1 MSDRI
6 RMLPESVANQI
17 AAGEVVNRPS
27 SVVKEMM
34 ENAVDAGAKSITVN
48 FRDGGKELIQ
58 IVDDG
63 CGMSPID
70 ARLAFDRHATSK
82 IQEVEDIYTLHT
94 FGFRGEALASIAS
107 VAEVELRTRPCDS
120 ELGTK
125 VELAGGRFVA
135 QNSVNVPVGSQFMVK
150 NLFYNVPARRRF
162 LEKSA
167 TEARHITAEYQR
179 VALCHPEI
187 AFTLYDND
195 ALVSKL
201 PPSSLRQRV
210 VGVIGKN
217 IAKKLLDVEAET
229 SIVKV
234 EGFAGSPDSA
244 RQTNKEQ
251 FLFVNGRYF
260 KSPYFHKAVVSAYEK
275 LIPANTQPSYFI
287 YLTIEPEKIDVN
299 VHPQKTEVKFT
310 DGLEIWQIINAAVRE
325 SLAKSGAVPPMD
337 FDMDTSFEIP
347 VAKDDRVPYKMPGI
361 AANPDFNPFVK
372 YKDSEPDG
380 SRRSVRDVSG
390 LGAGFLA
397 ADGLDDG
404 GLPDMPS
411 FDISEEDYRDSVLEY
426 IEGDDAEQTALDL
439 GDVPDVKEVLPLG
452 QRYFAAS
459 IGGMLVVIDRNR
471 AWESVL
477 YDRYLSMLRN
487 DSSVTQQ
494 LLFPERLTLSSDD
507 IVLLREN
514 LADFVA
520 FGFDVSVPDE
530 HTVEITGVPAD
541 LTDVAP
547 EDLIYELIDAVR
559 DGERKAG
566 DLKKERVAA
575 AMASLGARAKG
586 KTPSREELVSL
597 LEQLSACGNYSYTP
611 SGLAVMTAFTED
623 EIKKRLK

>member
-1 MSDRI
+1 MADRI
-6 RMLPESVANQI
+6 RLLPESVANQI

-107 VAEVELRTRPCDS
+107 VGEVELRTRPCDS

-125 VELAGGRFVA
+125 VELAGGKFVN
-135 QNSVNVPVGSQFMVK
+135 QSSVNAPVGSQFMVK

-162 LEKSA
+162 LEKSS
-167 TEARHITAEYQR
+167 TEARHITAEFQR
-179 VALCHPEI
+179 VALCNPGI

-201 PPSSLRQRV
+201 PPSTLRQRV

-217 IAKKLLDVEAET
+217 IARKLLDVEAET

-287 YLTIEPEKIDVN
+287 YLTLDPDKIDVN

-337 FDMDTSFEIP
+337 FDIDTSFEIP
-347 VAKDDRVPYKMPGI
+347 VAKDNIAYKMPGI
-361 AANPDFNPFVK
+361 TANPDFNPFTK
-372 YKDSEPDG
+372 YGDDEPKGRAGRAGISDFGIPFSSGESRSSGEFEGVPVPETFEDDYRSSVMEYIDG
-380 SRRSVRDVSG
+380 
-390 LGAGFLA
+390 
-397 ADGLDDG
+397 DDG
-404 GLPDMPS
+404 RQTVLQLG
-411 FDISEEDYRDSVLEY
+411 EVEDAGE
-426 IEGDDAEQTALDL
+426 I
-439 GDVPDVKEVLPLG
+439 LPLG

-459 IGGMLVVIDRNR
+459 IGGMLVVIDRHR
-471 AWESVL
+471 AWEAVL

-487 DSSVTQQ
+487 DSAVTQQ
-494 LLFPERLTLSSDD
+494 LLFPERIPLSSDD
-507 IVLLREN
+507 ITLLKEN
-514 LADFVA
+514 ISDFA
-520 FGFDVSVPDE
+520 SFGFDISLSDE
-530 HTVEITGVPAD
+530 HTVEVGGVPAD

-547 EDLIYELIDAVR
+547 EDVIYDLLDAVR
-559 DGERKAG
+559 DGGRGAG
-566 DLKKERVAA
+566 DLRKERVAA
-575 AMASLGARAKG
+575 AMAAIGSRAKG
-586 KTPSREELVSL
+586 KNPTREELLSL
-597 LEQLSACGNYSYTP
+597 AEQLTACTDYSYTP
-611 SGLAVMTAFTED
+611 SGVAVMTAFTED

>member
-1 MSDRI
+1 MADRI
-6 RMLPESVANQI
+6 RLLPESVANQI

-107 VAEVELRTRPCDS
+107 VAEVELRTRACDS

-125 VELAGGRFVA
+125 VELAGGRFVN
-135 QNSVNVPVGSQFMVK
+135 QSSVNAPVGSQFMVK

-162 LEKSA
+162 LEKSS
-167 TEARHITAEYQR
+167 TEARHITAEFQR
-179 VALCHPEI
+179 VALCNPGI

-201 PPSSLRQRV
+201 PPSTLRQRV

-217 IAKKLLDVEAET
+217 IARKLLDVEAET

-287 YLTIEPEKIDVN
+287 YLTLDPDKIDVN

-337 FDMDTSFEIP
+337 FDIDTSFEIP
-347 VAKDDRVPYKMPGI
+347 VARDNVAYKMPGI
-361 AANPDFNPFVK
+361 TANPDFNPFTK
-372 YKDSEPDG
+372 YGDDEPKGRASRAGISDFG
-380 SRRSVRDVSG
+380 IPFSSGERRSSDEFEGIPV
-390 LGAGFLA
+390 
-397 ADGLDDG
+397 
-404 GLPDMPS
+404 PET
-411 FDISEEDYRDSVLEY
+411 SEEDYRSSVMEY
-426 IEGDDAEQTALDL
+426 IDGDEARQTALQLD
-439 GDVPDVKEVLPLG
+439 DIEDAREILPFG

-459 IGGMLVVIDRNR
+459 MGGMLVVIDRHR
-471 AWESVL
+471 AWEAVL

-487 DSSVTQQ
+487 DSTVTQQ
-494 LLFPERLTLSSDD
+494 LLFPERITLSSDD
-507 IVLLREN
+507 ITLLKEN
-514 LADFVA
+514 ISDFAA
-520 FGFDVSVPDE
+520 FGFHISIPDE
-530 HTVEITGVPAD
+530 HTVEVGGIPAD
-541 LTDVAP
+541 LTDIAP
-547 EDLIYELIDAVR
+547 QEVIYDLIDAVR
-559 DGERKAG
+559 DGGRHAG

-575 AMASLGARAKG
+575 AMAAIGSRAKG
-586 KTPSREELVSL
+586 KNPTREELMSL
-597 LEQLSACGNYSYTP
+597 VEQLSVCADYSYTP